1 MEVIALSIN
10 RNIRIPQSDANKLLI
25 KRVFWEGGAKP
36 IMVRT
41 ADLFINFNYIKQP
54 MLGCFRVTKMSV
66 SWFSLI

>member
-36 IMVRT
+36 IM
-41 ADLFINFNYIKQP
+41 LEQQIY
-54 MLGCFRVTKMSV
+54 
-66 SWFSLI
+66 SLILII